1 MNGRLML
8 GVCAVAACAVDSA
21 LMTAAAQID
30 EIVVTARRRAESLQ
44 DVPVAIT
51 AFSDEDMAERNVRN
65 VADVAAFTPN
75 LVTTG
80 GPTGGNDGF
89 FFIRGIGQLDS
100 NPAADPGVGVY
111 LDEVYIGR
119 IQGSSF
125 DTLNIERVEVLRG
138 PQGTLF
144 GRNTIG
150 GAINVVTADPGEELS
165 GELRVIAGERERWD
179 LYGQVGGPVSD
190 KVGVQ
195 ASAFYREQDGWAR
208 NPVTDAQ
215 YGDVKNW
222 GGRIKTV
229 LTPTDAVEVKL
240 IADIARGDG
249 TPAPTKPDAFNPFL
263 PGTPL
268 GVAFPDDLGD
278 GLYEDRGLTNQSNE
292 PIFELENQGLAGVLS
307 WDLGG
312 AAFKSIT
319 SYREVSQLVTNDFDG
334 TGYAVYDNTFDTE
347 QNQFSQELQL
357 SGEGMDDRLTWL
369 LGVYY
374 FDENSN
380 HNNQICQGTNDGVLN
395 DGTTAVR
402 YDGRCLEN
410 NQSFT
415 LDVESIA
422 GFGHLTYD
430 LTDRFSVVAGLRYT
444 DETKEQSYSF
454 FVDNTAGVLSSLTT
468 TIPTP
473 GGPLTIPIF
482 PQGAITPTFAPGSPA
497 LLPGTPT
504 DYEDSWSEWT
514 PKVGLNYEVSS
525 EVLLYASYARG
536 FKSGGFNGRPN
547 PVVAGPNTGRFLPVQ
562 SYDPEVL
569 DTYEI
574 GFKSSLL
581 DRRLVLNAAAFFSD
595 YQDVQILT
603 LDPNTAFFNTANAGE
618 VDIFGFEVE
627 AVAEP
632 VEGLRF
638 DLGVGYLDDEYTS
651 VDPDADPDFPGA
663 PEEAGI
669 DLDDSLPVTP
679 TWTVNVGGQYEV
691 DLAEMG
697 SVRLRADYAYR
708 SEVFFQAEN
717 NAFDGQD
724 GYGLLN
730 VRGTYTFPNDRVA
743 VSVYGINVTD
753 EEFFTNRQD
762 VLGPLGTAT
771 SQLSAPS
778 EWGAELSLR
787 F

>member
-1 MNGRLML
+1 
-8 GVCAVAACAVDSA
+8 
-21 LMTAAAQID
+21 
-30 EIVVTARRRAESLQ
+30 
-44 DVPVAIT
+44 
-51 AFSDEDMAERNVRN
+51 
-65 VADVAAFTPN
+65 
-75 LVTTG
+75 
-80 GPTGGNDGF
+80 
-89 FFIRGIGQLDS
+89 
-100 NPAADPGVGVY
+100 
-111 LDEVYIGR
+111 
-119 IQGSSF
+119 
-125 DTLNIERVEVLRG
+125 
-138 PQGTLF
+138 
-144 GRNTIG
+144 
-150 GAINVVTADPGEELS
+150 
-165 GELRVIAGERERWD
+165 
-179 LYGQVGGPVSD
+179 
-190 KVGVQ
+190 
-195 ASAFYREQDGWAR
+195 
-208 NPVTDAQ
+208 
-215 YGDVKNW
+215 
-222 GGRIKTV
+222 
-229 LTPTDAVEVKL
+229 
-240 IADIARGDG
+240 
-249 TPAPTKPDAFNPFL
+249 
-263 PGTPL
+263 
-268 GVAFPDDLGD
+268 
-278 GLYEDRGLTNQSNE
+278 
-292 PIFELENQGLAGVLS
+292 
-307 WDLGG
+307 
-312 AAFKSIT
+312 
-319 SYREVSQLVTNDFDG
+319 
-334 TGYAVYDNTFDTE
+334 
-347 QNQFSQELQL
+347 
-357 SGEGMDDRLTWL
+357 
-369 LGVYY
+369 
-374 FDENSN
+374 
-380 HNNQICQGTNDGVLN
+380 
-395 DGTTAVR
+395 
-402 YDGRCLEN
+402 
-410 NQSFT
+410 
-415 LDVESIA
+415 
-422 GFGHLTYD
+422 
-430 LTDRFSVVAGLRYT
+430 
-444 DETKEQSYSF
+444 
-454 FVDNTAGVLSSLTT
+454 VDNTAGVLSSLTT

-638 DLGVGYLDDEYTS
+638 DLGVGYLDD
-651 VDPDADPDFPGA
+651 
-663 PEEAGI
+663 
-669 DLDDSLPVTP
+669 SLPVTP

-771 SQLSAPS
+771 SQLSAPA